1 MLQLIEQEKTPY
13 EKYFM
18 TEAPARRPYMKIVT
32 ANPDNRLKSFDDN
45 IEDLEADDEIPDE
58 ADMELVD
65 DDELDFDD
73 NIEDLGDD
81 LPTEDELMDDDEEG
95 DDIPME
101 DDAPEAP
108 ETLDVDHPEDNIE
121 PEEVTDDPVP
131 EAEPAPEETADEEP
145 DLQTDPPE
153 GTEGTE
159 PEDPDA
165 GIDTPEGEAPAEGG
179 EGGDLDTEDPT
190 AGGEDFED
198 NIEDTGDEGGED
210 AGTDDAG
217 GGEENQQGVRNTTE
231 NQLKYTLFRNMKSL
245 YLAIKNYEESLDS
258 LNTPSMNYNSAI
270 KVANNKL
277 ADLEEMMY
285 EFMTLRFRDE
295 TYISCMEFYQK
306 CLVTIQFIFEL
317 LRNNKENLNPND
329 KTIN

>member
-45 IEDLEADDEIPDE
+45 IEDLDADDDMPDE

-65 DDELDFDD
+65 DDEDLDFDD
-73 NIEDLGDD
+73 NIEDLGEDD
-81 LPTEDELMDDDEEG
+81 LPTEDDLMGDEEEG
-95 DDIPME
+95 EDIPME
-101 DDAPEAP
+101 DDAPETP
-108 ETLDVDHPEDNIE
+108 ETLDTDPPGDNVE
-121 PEEVTDDPVP
+121 PEELADDPAP
-131 EAEPAPEETADEEP
+131 AAEPAPEETTAEEQ

-153 GTEGTE
+153 GAEGTE
-159 PEDPDA
+159 PTEPDA
-165 GIDTPEGEAPAEGG
+165 GEDDPEGEAPAEGG
-179 EGGDLDTEDPT
+179 EGGDL
-190 AGGEDFED
+190 ED

-210 AGTDDAG
+210 TETDDAG
-217 GGEENQQGVRNTTE
+217 GEEENQQGIRNTTE

-245 YLAIKNYEESLDS
+245 YLAVKNYEESLDS

>member
-1 MLQLIEQEKTPY
+1 MLQLIEREKTPY

-45 IEDLEADDEIPDE
+45 IEDLEADDEMPDE

-73 NIEDLGDD
+73 NIEDLEDD
-81 LPTEDELMDDDEEG
+81 LPTEDELMGDEEG

-101 DDAPEAP
+101 DDAPETP
-108 ETLDVDHPEDNIE
+108 ETLDTDPPGDNVE
-121 PEEVTDDPVP
+121 PEEVADEPAP
-131 EAEPAPEETADEEP
+131 AAEPAPEETTAEEP

-153 GTEGTE
+153 GAEGTE

-165 GIDTPEGEAPAEGG
+165 GTDATEGEAPAEGD

-190 AGGEDFED
+190 AGGGDFED

>member
-45 IEDLEADDEIPDE
+45 IEDLDADDDMSDE

-65 DDELDFDD
+65 DDEDLDFDD
-73 NIEDLGDD
+73 NIEDLGEDD
-81 LPTEDELMDDDEEG
+81 LPTEDDLMGDEEEG
-95 DDIPME
+95 EDIPME
-101 DDAPEAP
+101 DDAPETP
-108 ETLDVDHPEDNIE
+108 ETLDTDPPGDNVD
-121 PEEVTDDPVP
+121 PEEPADD
-131 EAEPAPEETADEEP
+131 PAPEETTAEEP

-153 GTEGTE
+153 GAEGTE
-159 PEDPDA
+159 PTEPDA
-165 GIDTPEGEAPAEGG
+165 GEDAPEGEAPAEGD

-190 AGGEDFED
+190 DGGGDFED

-210 AGTDDAG
+210 TGTDDAG
-217 GGEENQQGVRNTTE
+217 GGEENQQGIRNTTE

-245 YLAIKNYEESLDS
+245 YLAVKNYEESLDS